1 MTNLHVVFH
10 HFDMGSLNVLVSGKD
25 EMTTLLQNAFCL
37 AAGVELSDERYEQ
50 AVNKVCSLETTEE
63 LKKHTLNYDAR
74 AYRRVIKID
83 EIFEISEDQY
93 KSLEKQNLN
102 KDDWMF

>member
-1 MTNLHVVFH
+1 
-10 HFDMGSLNVLVSGKD
+10 
-25 EMTTLLQNAFCL
+25 MTTLLQNAFCL

-74 AYRRVIKID
+74 AYRRVIKIG